1 MNQIYLVQ
9 SWLISWLKKKKF
21 LFHLAVQLSKFEK
34 DV

>member
-21 LFHLAVQLSKFEK
+21 LFHLVQLSKFEK